1 MTISNLAIK
10 RPVTI
15 VMIFIGFAIVGLF
28 AAFRLPVEMFPDQES
43 PYVSLAIDIPSTNVQ
58 ELERSVTRPVEEILS
73 TMSGIDRMFSYTRTG
88 AVRVGL
94 TLHADGDVL
103 GKGIEAKD
111 LIESIRHL
119 LPDEFRRVELR
130 NRDDDTSPVM
140 NVLIVAEG
148 LDMDQA
154 YDFLDVNVRGVLER
168 LPGVNS
174 VNLYGIVQNNIRI
187 LLDQDRIAAHGLNYR
202 DIQSRL
208 QQENFYVSAGT
219 FETRQREFR
228 VNPIGRYE
236 SLDSIRLLPLN
247 DRGLVLDDVADV
259 ILIPDDEIERRRV
272 NGEKSLGV
280 SVYKRSE
287 ANLVEMSRVLDRTM
301 EQIKEKKFF
310 ENLQFFSLD
319 SQADAIIE
327 SLNDLRDSGFMGGI
341 LSVFVLFLF
350 LRQVNVSLLIASSVP
365 LAICGTLGLMY
376 FLGMT
381 LNILS
386 LVGLMLTIG
395 LLVDNSVVVSEAI
408 AIRRRDPGTSPVEA
422 ARQGASEVG
431 LAITAGTLT
440 TVIVFLPSFM
450 TDMKQVAVMQQNI
463 AIPLCTSL
471 LGSLLVAQTLVPSLM
486 SRMPMPLHERKHT
499 VIDRLGR
506 YYEAVVKY
514 TLRHRFLS
522 VLAAAGIAG
531 SGWFAYQQLDVDMN
545 PAQESQR
552 LELDYYIRGTMEINY
567 MEKFV
572 ARVEDYLLTNKE
584 KFEIE
589 NIFTEYDTDRGET
602 IINLIKDGDLSPRL
616 VEEMI
621 MADIPEQP
629 KIRMR
634 FAKHGR
640 GYGRGGGRGDKSGGL
655 GIRIIGD
662 STVELLRIADD
673 LVALLENHPMLID
686 PQHDGESSR
695 DELRIKLRPEQA
707 GALGV
712 NASMVSQSV
721 SIALGGR
728 SMRRGFVED
737 GRETTIYL
745 ELEGMED
752 ANIDTV
758 RNLPI
763 FLPGGG
769 TVPLET
775 IAEIYFDSSV
785 SRIRRENRETSL
797 NVNFNTR
804 EGITSEMA
812 KGVVEGVMNSYELP
826 PGYHWELGQDFKM
839 DSDMFFDMAINAAIA
854 VLLVYMLMAALF
866 ESILFPTTVIIAIGF
881 SLVGACWSLFLTGTT
896 LTAMALTGMLLLA
909 GLVVNNGI
917 VLLNRI
923 LQMRADGA
931 DRMTAI
937 VESGKHRLRP
947 ILMTVCTTTAG
958 MLPLAVGEV
967 RIGGSGPTY
976 FPMARTLIGGLAF
989 STVITLLILPLV
1001 YVLFDDMKN
1010 ASIRFWRETHRK
1022 ALGTGQ

>member
-15 VMIFIGFAIVGLF
+15 VMIFIGFAIVGIF
-28 AAFRLPVEMFPDQES
+28 AAFRLPVEMFPDEES
-43 PYVSLAIDIPSTNVQ
+43 PYVGLAINIPSTNVQ

-73 TMSGIDRMFSYTRTG
+73 TMSGIERMRSYTRTG
-88 AVRVGL
+88 AVRIAL
-94 TLHADGDVL
+94 ILHADGDVL

-119 LPDEFRRVELR
+119 LPDDFRRVELR
-130 NRDDDTSPVM
+130 KYDDDTSPVM
-140 NVLIVAEG
+140 NVLIVADG

-154 YDFLDVNVRGVLER
+154 YDLLDVNVRAVLER

-228 VNPIGRYE
+228 VNPMGRYE

-247 DRGLVLDDVADV
+247 DRGLVLNDVAEV

-287 ANLVEMSRVLDRTM
+287 ANLVEMSHLLARAM
-301 EQIKEKKFF
+301 EKIKEKQLFK
-310 ENLQFFSLD
+310 NMQFFSLD

-365 LAICGTLGLMY
+365 LALCATLGLMY

-408 AIRRRDPGTSPVEA
+408 SIRRRDPGTSPVEA
-422 ARQGASEVG
+422 ARRGASEVG

-450 TDMKQVAVMQQNI
+450 TDVKQVAVMQQNI

-471 LGSLLVAQTLVPSLM
+471 LGSLLVAQTLVPSVM
-486 SRMPMPLHERKHT
+486 SRMPMPVQERKHT

-506 YYEAVVKY
+506 YYESVVRY

-522 VLAAAGIAG
+522 VLAAASIAG

-567 MEKFV
+567 MEQFV

-589 NIFTEYDTDRGET
+589 NIFTEYDTDRGKT
-602 IINLIKDGDLSPRL
+602 IINLIKDGDLSPML
-616 VEEMI
+616 IEEMI

-634 FAKHGR
+634 FQKHGR
-640 GYGRGGGRGDKSGGL
+640 GFKGHRSGDRGGGL

-673 LVALLENHPMLID
+673 MVSLLENHPMLTNL
-686 PQHDGESSR
+686 QHDGESNR
-695 DELRIKLRPEQA
+695 DELRINLRPEQA

-728 SMRRGFVED
+728 SMRRGFVEE

-752 ANIDTV
+752 ANVDTV

-763 FLPGGG
+763 FLPDGG

-797 NVNFNTR
+797 NVNFDTR
-804 EGITSEMA
+804 EGVTSEMA
-812 KGVVEGVMNSYELP
+812 RAVAEGMMNNYELP

-839 DSDMFFDMAINAAIA
+839 DRDMFMDMAINAALA

-881 SLVGACWSLFLTGTT
+881 SLVGACWSLLLTGTT

-923 LQMRADGA
+923 LQMRANGE

-967 RIGGSGPTY
+967 RIGGSGPAY

-1010 ASIRFWRETHRK
+1010 ASIKFWRETHRK

>member
-15 VMIFIGFAIVGLF
+15 VMIFIGFAIVGIF
-28 AAFRLPVEMFPDQES
+28 AAFRLPVEMFPDEES
-43 PYVSLAIDIPSTNVQ
+43 PYVGLAINIPSTNVQ

-73 TMSGIDRMFSYTRTG
+73 TMSGIERMRSYTRTG
-88 AVRVGL
+88 AVRIAL
-94 TLHADGDVL
+94 ILHADGDVL

-119 LPDEFRRVELR
+119 LPDDFRRVELR
-130 NRDDDTSPVM
+130 KYDDDTSPVM

-154 YDFLDVNVRGVLER
+154 YDLLDVNVRAVLER

-228 VNPIGRYE
+228 VNPMGRYE

-247 DRGLVLDDVADV
+247 DRGLVLNDVAEV

-287 ANLVEMSRVLDRTM
+287 ANLVEMSHLLARAM
-301 EQIKEKKFF
+301 EKIKEKQLFK
-310 ENLQFFSLD
+310 NMQFFSLD

-365 LAICGTLGLMY
+365 LALCATLGLMY

-408 AIRRRDPGTSPVEA
+408 SIRRRDPGTSPVEA
-422 ARQGASEVG
+422 ARRGASEVG

-450 TDMKQVAVMQQNI
+450 TDVKQVAVMQQNI

-471 LGSLLVAQTLVPSLM
+471 LGSLLVAQTLVPSVM
-486 SRMPMPLHERKHT
+486 SRMPMPVQERKHT

-506 YYEAVVKY
+506 YYESVVRY

-522 VLAAAGIAG
+522 VLAAASIAG

-567 MEKFV
+567 MEQFV

-589 NIFTEYDTDRGET
+589 NIFTEYDTDRGKT
-602 IINLIKDGDLSPRL
+602 IINLIKDGDLSPML
-616 VEEMI
+616 IEEMI

-634 FAKHGR
+634 FQKHGR
-640 GYGRGGGRGDKSGGL
+640 GFKGHRSGDRGGGL

-673 LVALLENHPMLID
+673 MVSLLENHPMLTNL
-686 PQHDGESSR
+686 QHDGESNR
-695 DELRIKLRPEQA
+695 DELRINLRPEQA

-728 SMRRGFVED
+728 SMRRGFVEE

-752 ANIDTV
+752 ANVDTV

-763 FLPGGG
+763 FLPDGG

-797 NVNFNTR
+797 NVNFDTR
-804 EGITSEMA
+804 EGVTSEMA
-812 KGVVEGVMNSYELP
+812 RAVAEGMMNNYELP

-839 DSDMFFDMAINAAIA
+839 DRDMFMDMAINAALA

-881 SLVGACWSLFLTGTT
+881 SLVGACWSLLLTGTT

-923 LQMRADGA
+923 LQMRANGE

-967 RIGGSGPTY
+967 RIGGSGPAY

-1010 ASIRFWRETHRK
+1010 ASIKFWRETHRK

>member
-15 VMIFIGFAIVGLF
+15 VMIFIGFAIVGIF
-28 AAFRLPVEMFPDQES
+28 AAFRLPVEMFPDEES
-43 PYVSLAIDIPSTNVQ
+43 PYVGLAINIPSTNVQ

-73 TMSGIDRMFSYTRTG
+73 TMSGIERMRSYTRTG
-88 AVRVGL
+88 AVRIAL
-94 TLHADGDVL
+94 ILHADGDVL

-119 LPDEFRRVELR
+119 LPDDFRRVELR
-130 NRDDDTSPVM
+130 KYDDDTSPVM

-154 YDFLDVNVRGVLER
+154 YDLLDVNVRAVLER

-228 VNPIGRYE
+228 VNPMGRYE

-247 DRGLVLDDVADV
+247 DRGLVLNDVAEV

-287 ANLVEMSRVLDRTM
+287 ANLVEMSHLLARAM
-301 EQIKEKKFF
+301 EKIKEKQLFK
-310 ENLQFFSLD
+310 NMQFFSLD

-365 LAICGTLGLMY
+365 LALCATLGLMY

-408 AIRRRDPGTSPVEA
+408 SIRRRDPGTSPVEA
-422 ARQGASEVG
+422 ARRGASEVG

-450 TDMKQVAVMQQNI
+450 TDVKQVAVMQQNI

-471 LGSLLVAQTLVPSLM
+471 LGSLLVAQTLVPSVM
-486 SRMPMPLHERKHT
+486 SRMPMPVQERKHT

-506 YYEAVVKY
+506 YYESVVRY

-522 VLAAAGIAG
+522 VLAAASIAG

-567 MEKFV
+567 MEQFV

-589 NIFTEYDTDRGET
+589 NIFTEYDTDRGKT
-602 IINLIKDGDLSPRL
+602 IINLIKDGDLSPML
-616 VEEMI
+616 IEEMI

-634 FAKHGR
+634 FQKHGR
-640 GYGRGGGRGDKSGGL
+640 GFKGHRSGDRGGGL

-673 LVALLENHPMLID
+673 MVSLLENHPMLTNL
-686 PQHDGESSR
+686 QHDGESNR
-695 DELRIKLRPEQA
+695 DELRINLRPEQA

-728 SMRRGFVED
+728 SMRRGFVEE

-752 ANIDTV
+752 ANVDTV

-763 FLPGGG
+763 FLPDGG

-797 NVNFNTR
+797 NVNFDTR
-804 EGITSEMA
+804 EGVTSEMA
-812 KGVVEGVMNSYELP
+812 RAVAEGMMNNYELP

-839 DSDMFFDMAINAAIA
+839 DRDMFMDMAINAALA

-881 SLVGACWSLFLTGTT
+881 SLVGACWSLLLTGTT

-923 LQMRADGA
+923 LQMRAAGE

-967 RIGGSGPTY
+967 RIGGSGPAY

-1010 ASIRFWRETHRK
+1010 ASIKFWRETHRK

>member
-15 VMIFIGFAIVGLF
+15 VMIFIGFAIVGIF
-28 AAFRLPVEMFPDQES
+28 AAFRLPVEMFPDEES
-43 PYVSLAIDIPSTNVQ
+43 PYVSLAINIPSTNVQ

-73 TMSGIDRMFSYTRTG
+73 TMSGIERMFSYTRTG

-94 TLHADGDVL
+94 TLHADVDVL

-119 LPDEFRRVELR
+119 LPDDFRRVELR
-130 NRDDDTSPVM
+130 NYDDDTSPVM
-140 NVLIVAEG
+140 NVLIVADG

-154 YDFLDVNVRGVLER
+154 YDLLDVNVRAVLER

-247 DRGLVLDDVADV
+247 DRGLVLDDVAEV

-280 SVYKRSE
+280 SVFKRSE
-287 ANLVEMSRVLDRTM
+287 ANLVEMSRVLASAM
-301 EQIKEKKFF
+301 EKIKEKQFF
-310 ENLQFFSLD
+310 KNMQFFSLD

-365 LAICGTLGLMY
+365 LALCTTLGLMY

-381 LNILS
+381 LNIFS

-422 ARQGASEVG
+422 ARRGASEVG

-450 TDMKQVAVMQQNI
+450 TDVKQVAVMQQNI

-486 SRMPMPLHERKHT
+486 SRMPMPIHERKHT

-506 YYEAVVKY
+506 YYETVVRY

-522 VLAAAGIAG
+522 VLAAASIAG

-567 MEKFV
+567 MEQFV
-572 ARVEDYLLTNKE
+572 ARVEEYLLTNKE

-602 IINLIKDGDLSPRL
+602 IINLIKDGELSPML

-634 FAKHGR
+634 FQQHKR
-640 GYGRGGGRGDKSGGL
+640 GYSGYRGGGRGGGL

-673 LVALLENHPMLID
+673 MVSLLENHPMLTNL
-686 PQHDGESSR
+686 QHDGESSR
-695 DELRIKLRPEQA
+695 DELRINLRPEQA

-728 SMRRGFVED
+728 SMRRGFVEE

-763 FLPGGG
+763 FLPDGG

-797 NVNFNTR
+797 NVNFDTR
-804 EGITSEMA
+804 EGVTSEMA
-812 KGVVEGVMNSYELP
+812 KEVAEGMMNNYELP

-839 DSDMFFDMAINAAIA
+839 DSDMFMDMAINAALA

-896 LTAMALTGMLLLA
+896 LTSMALTGMLLLA

-923 LQMRADGA
+923 LQMRANGE

-967 RIGGSGPTY
+967 RIGGSGPAY

-1010 ASIRFWRETHRK
+1010 ASIKFWRETHRK

>member
-15 VMIFIGFAIVGLF
+15 VMIFIGFAIVGIF
-28 AAFRLPVEMFPDQES
+28 AAFRLPVEMFPDEES
-43 PYVSLAIDIPSTNVQ
+43 PYVGLAINIPSTNVQ

-73 TMSGIDRMFSYTRTG
+73 TMSGIERMRSYTRTG
-88 AVRVGL
+88 AVRIAL
-94 TLHADGDVL
+94 ILHADGDVL

-119 LPDEFRRVELR
+119 LPDDFRRVELR
-130 NRDDDTSPVM
+130 KYDDDTSPVM

-154 YDFLDVNVRGVLER
+154 YDLLDVNVRAVLER

-228 VNPIGRYE
+228 VNPMGRYE

-247 DRGLVLDDVADV
+247 DRGLVLNDVAEV

-287 ANLVEMSRVLDRTM
+287 ANLVEMSHLLARAM
-301 EQIKEKKFF
+301 EKIKEKQLFK
-310 ENLQFFSLD
+310 NMQFFSLD

-365 LAICGTLGLMY
+365 LALCATLGLMY

-408 AIRRRDPGTSPVEA
+408 SIRRRDPGTSPVEA
-422 ARQGASEVG
+422 ARRGASEVG

-450 TDMKQVAVMQQNI
+450 TDVKQVAVMQQNI

-471 LGSLLVAQTLVPSLM
+471 LGSLLVAQTLVPSVM
-486 SRMPMPLHERKHT
+486 SRMPMPVQERKHT

-506 YYEAVVKY
+506 YYESVVRY

-522 VLAAAGIAG
+522 VLAAASIAG

-567 MEKFV
+567 MEQFV

-589 NIFTEYDTDRGET
+589 NIFTEYDTDRGKT
-602 IINLIKDGDLSPRL
+602 IINLIKDGDLSPML
-616 VEEMI
+616 IEEMI

-634 FAKHGR
+634 FQKHGR
-640 GYGRGGGRGDKSGGL
+640 GFKGHRSGDRGGGL

-673 LVALLENHPMLID
+673 MVSLLENHPMLTNL
-686 PQHDGESSR
+686 QHDGESNR
-695 DELRIKLRPEQA
+695 DELRINLRPEQA

-728 SMRRGFVED
+728 SMRRGFVEE

-752 ANIDTV
+752 ANVDTV

-763 FLPGGG
+763 FLPDGG

-797 NVNFNTR
+797 NVNFDTR
-804 EGITSEMA
+804 EGVSAEMA
-812 KGVVEGVMNSYELP
+812 RAVAEGMMNNYELP

-839 DSDMFFDMAINAAIA
+839 DRDMFMDMAINAALA

-923 LQMRADGA
+923 LQMRANGE

-967 RIGGSGPTY
+967 RIGGSGPAY

-1010 ASIRFWRETHRK
+1010 ASIKFWRETHRK

>member
-15 VMIFIGFAIVGLF
+15 VMIFIGFAIVGIF
-28 AAFRLPVEMFPDQES
+28 AAFRLPVELFPDQES
-43 PYVSLAIDIPSTNVQ
+43 PYVSLAINIPSTNVQ

-73 TMSGIDRMFSYTRTG
+73 TMSGIERMFSFTRTG
-88 AVRVGL
+88 YVRVGL

-130 NRDDDTSPVM
+130 KYDNETSPVM

-154 YDFLDVNVRGVLER
+154 YDLLDVNVRAVLER

-228 VNPIGRYE
+228 VNPMGRYE

-247 DRGLVLDDVADV
+247 DKGLVLNDVAEV

-287 ANLVEMSRVLDRTM
+287 ANLVEMSRVLARAM
-301 EQIKEKKFF
+301 EKIKEKQFF
-310 ENLQFFSLD
+310 ENMQFFSLD

-365 LAICGTLGLMY
+365 LAICATLGLMY

-408 AIRRRDPGTSPVEA
+408 SIRRRDPGTSPVEA
-422 ARQGASEVG
+422 ARRGASEVG

-450 TDMKQVAVMQQNI
+450 TDVKQVAVMQQNI

-486 SRMPMPLHERKHT
+486 SRMPMPVQERKHT

-506 YYEAVVKY
+506 YYEAVVRY

-522 VLAAAGIAG
+522 VLAAASIAG

-567 MEKFV
+567 MEQFV

-602 IINLIKDGDLSPRL
+602 IINLIKDGDLSPML
-616 VEEMI
+616 IEEMI

-640 GYGRGGGRGDKSGGL
+640 GFSGGGRGKSGGGL

-673 LVALLENHPMLID
+673 MVSLLENHPMLTNL
-686 PQHDGESSR
+686 QHDGESNR
-695 DELRIKLRPEQA
+695 DELRINLRPEQA

-763 FLPGGG
+763 FLPDGG
-769 TVPLET
+769 TVPLEA

-804 EGITSEMA
+804 EGVSSEMA
-812 KGVVEGVMNSYELP
+812 RAVAEGMMNNYELP

-839 DSDMFFDMAINAAIA
+839 DSDMFFDMAINAALA

-881 SLVGACWSLFLTGTT
+881 SLVGACWSLLLTGTT
-896 LTAMALTGMLLLA
+896 MTAMALTGMLLLA

-923 LQMRADGA
+923 LQMRADGV

-958 MLPLAVGEV
+958 MLPLAIGEV
-967 RIGGSGPTY
+967 RIGGSGPAY